1 MSESAVDDVELGP
14 IDYLVVEYPEG
25 KMTGEALPHL
35 LDLVAKGT
43 IRMID
48 VALLTK
54 TTGDGTFEIIRPAD
68 LVAAGS
74 PEFAILEGVATGLL
88 TDDDLSQ
95 VSDIMA
101 DDSSAVVFVYENAWA
116 APMATALRRAGG
128 QLISSGRI
136 PVQAILEA
144 LQADPAEAVESV

>member
-1 MSESAVDDVELGP
+1 MSESAVDEVELGP

-25 KMTGEALPHL
+25 KMSGEALPHL

-54 TTGDGTFEIIRPAD
+54 SSGDGTFEIVRPAD
-68 LVAAGS
+68 LVAAGA
-74 PEFAILEGVATGLL
+74 PEFAMLEGVATGLL
-88 TDDDLSQ
+88 SDDDLRQ

-128 QLISSGRI
+128 QLISNGRI
-136 PVQAILEA
+136 PVQSIIEALEA
-144 LQADPAEAVESV
+144 SASETVESI